1 MCILYKC
8 FEHQKCVFGLSI
20 QNVPDR
26 NVLTLSSSSSQ
37 EVGLSVRNVSL
48 TGVNRVKWDQVGS
61 SSVKWGLVGSSRVK
75 WGQVG

>member
-1 MCILYKC
+1 MYQC
-8 FEHQKCVFGLSI
+8 FEHQKCFFKCSL
-20 QNVPDR
+20 QNVPDI
-26 NVLTLSSSSSQ
+26 NVLTLSSSYQ
-37 EVGLSVRNVSL
+37 EVGLSVCNVSL